1 MWKPLIGENAGIIWG
16 ILSEKGEVPL
26 SDLKKTTKLDDM
38 NLFLALG
45 WLAREGK
52 VGFDQT
58 HQHISVILIEGKI

>member
-1 MWKPLIGENAGIIWG
+1 MWKPIIGENAGIIWR

-26 SDLKKTTKLDDM
+26 SELKKTTKLDDM

-52 VGFDQT
+52 VGFDQNDKR
-58 HQHISVILIEGKI
+58 ISVILIEGKI

>member
-1 MWKPLIGENAGIIWG
+1 MWKPIIGENAGIIWRK
-16 ILSEKGEVPL
+16 LNEKREVPL

-52 VGFDQT
+52 VGFDQNN
-58 HQHISVILIEGKI
+58 QLISVSLIVGKI